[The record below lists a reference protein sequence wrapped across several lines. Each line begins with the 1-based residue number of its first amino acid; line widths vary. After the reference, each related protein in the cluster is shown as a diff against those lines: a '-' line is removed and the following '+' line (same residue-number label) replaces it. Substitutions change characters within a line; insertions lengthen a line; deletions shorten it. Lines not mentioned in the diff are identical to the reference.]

1 MLYLAYLKTMGYQI
15 FSRSEKH
22 VLWNLTLKSTSP
34 FKRHYLILIE
44 VKVEIPMLPILD
56 FFKFYIF
63 IKFLSVLEPLNT
75 PVSTFNWNHKSNYL
89 KVDKYLLEIVS
100 ALLSTLKKD
109 LSLKCPNYRTP
120 GEKIEQSYFKPWNL
134 IPIIEATASTMC
146 NKKWSFI
153 R

>member
-63 IKFLSVLEPLNT
+63 IKFLSVLEPLI
-75 PVSTFNWNHKSNYL
+75 PQFQH
-89 KVDKYLLEIVS
+89 
-100 ALLSTLKKD
+100 
-109 LSLKCPNYRTP
+109 
-120 GEKIEQSYFKPWNL
+120 L
-134 IPIIEATASTMC
+134 IGTINPIT
-146 NKKWSFI
+146 
-153 R
+153 

>member
-89 KVDKYLLEIVS
+89 KVDKYLLGIVS
-100 ALLSTLKKD
+100 VSLSTLNKD

-120 GEKIEQSYFKPWNL
+120 AEGSSYSADPCGPQRTLRTPGGPLFFLVICGPLN
-134 IPIIEATASTMC
+134 
-146 NKKWSFI
+146 
-153 R
+153 